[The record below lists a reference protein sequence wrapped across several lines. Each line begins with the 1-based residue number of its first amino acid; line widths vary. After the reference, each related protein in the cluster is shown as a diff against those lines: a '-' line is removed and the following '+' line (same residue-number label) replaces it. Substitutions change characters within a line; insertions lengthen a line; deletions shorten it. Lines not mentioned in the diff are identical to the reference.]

1 MNTTPERKTEV
12 DCVKKTED
20 LFERNYQSMIELDET
35 IKHGYKP
42 PIYD

>member
-12 DCVKKTED
+12 DCAKKTED
-20 LFERNYQSMIELDET
+20 LFESKDQSMIELDET

-42 PIYD
+42 PIVD